1 MGSMIASTARRLCL
15 ALALVTLAAGV
26 GLVSIRSSQTQL
38 AVIEACDAV
47 ERGDL
52 ERALALTRE
61 RVGPSDTGRA
71 AAECRCRALLARGNR
86 LACAELLESV
96 WVQPAGADWMP
107 SADLAAHAIA
117 TRRAMGRT
125 HEAATLAAR
134 AGRAYPNDSRLF
146 ALELD
151 ARASVEMENQVL
163 RELAVRLPSDGLRA
177 AELRSVLAQRHLRA
191 GDPGAA
197 LKVLGPTL
205 PPGASGTG
213 ASLWFDTRAVAFA
226 MADDLR
232 GVRRTIAEWG
242 AAGGDPAELRARYAL
257 ALSIAGLTDPE
268 RDTITLL
275 REALEANEDSPDMK
289 LREGLVVRLV
299 LSLASAKRLEE
310 ALALYDRYRDALP
323 SDGLQREELERAARA
338 ELLSRA
344 PAAARRGAL
353 VFQLTDLPEDAV
365 LLVSPDADAP
375 VDADYER
382 FEPPAG
388 GLLALERTEGEAPP
402 RWVVRTGD
410 RVLGSGV
417 AHPIAGDARPVEI
430 AMREEARIPTPH
442 LRARP
447 PGDGRRRVL
456 LLLLDCGDW
465 RIIRYLM
472 ARGELPV
479 LAALLRDGHRAVL
492 DSDPPLTAAALEAL
506 VWPLRRGDASL
517 LGLVHRMGGELAG
530 LSSVGE
536 NPFEEIAWVLPESDD
551 LFSTLAA
558 GGRSAANLLLS
569 HGGIRAGRHG
579 EVSGPNGGR
588 RRVEIGRTAR
598 DLDPKERERWPG
610 LANPG
615 SDRDRLYVRTIAAEF
630 DATEMVLREDGID
643 FAAVRIEPL
652 DILTH
657 AHFGVIAAEGQD
669 DGRGLLYDVYRYIDA
684 RLAAIDTAL
693 DEDDVLIVMSDHGI
707 RTAMEHA
714 RESFFVAVGGGAP
727 PGRAEGTPAIRGV
740 SRAVADL
747 LGVATDWPDTGVAPW
762 ASQAPLAAAPTGA
775 SQTSLAAAPPSA
787 DAAPEPRGEARS
799 R

>member
-1 MGSMIASTARRLCL
+1 
-15 ALALVTLAAGV
+15 
-26 GLVSIRSSQTQL
+26 
-38 AVIEACDAV
+38 
-47 ERGDL
+47 
-52 ERALALTRE
+52 
-61 RVGPSDTGRA
+61 
-71 AAECRCRALLARGNR
+71 
-86 LACAELLESV
+86 
-96 WVQPAGADWMP
+96 
-107 SADLAAHAIA
+107 
-117 TRRAMGRT
+117 
-125 HEAATLAAR
+125 
-134 AGRAYPNDSRLF
+134 
-146 ALELD
+146 
-151 ARASVEMENQVL
+151 
-163 RELAVRLPSDGLRA
+163 
-177 AELRSVLAQRHLRA
+177 
-191 GDPGAA
+191 
-197 LKVLGPTL
+197 
-205 PPGASGTG
+205 
-213 ASLWFDTRAVAFA
+213 
-226 MADDLR
+226 
-232 GVRRTIAEWG
+232 
-242 AAGGDPAELRARYAL
+242 
-257 ALSIAGLTDPE
+257 
-268 RDTITLL
+268 
-275 REALEANEDSPDMK
+275 
-289 LREGLVVRLV
+289 VRLV

-598 DLDPKERERWPG
+598 DLDPKE
-610 LANPG
+610 L
-615 SDRDRLYVRTIAAEF
+615 

-762 ASQAPLAAAPTGA
+762 ASQAPLAATPTGA
-775 SQTSLAAAPPSA
+775 GRTSLAAAPPSA